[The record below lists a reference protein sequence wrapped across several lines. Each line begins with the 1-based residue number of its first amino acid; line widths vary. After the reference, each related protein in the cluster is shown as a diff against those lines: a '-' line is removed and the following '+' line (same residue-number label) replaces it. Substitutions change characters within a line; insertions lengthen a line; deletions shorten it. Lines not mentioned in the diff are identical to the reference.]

1 MTQVVPQTEMS
12 KMNANSVYKTYEHR
26 QEPLESTQETSTRVD
41 RLLIC
46 GKYEPMVDMNNGEHE
61 EENQNIKDKS
71 SSEKDVFHIKYD
83 MTTSIDDFELAKE
96 FFHQNFFLLFVC
108 MLSGLYT
115 LMFIPSIAR
124 LLFYT
129 NNSDSPSKTFK
140 RYVNTLNHTI
150 QWYLT
155 PNRRRTSLATVR
167 KLHTTAVKQVISRI
181 KKENIVVTEN
191 GAVLMSQ
198 YDLVLTQWAFIGPV
212 LTQPQNIGF
221 NDITKTQMKY
231 LVNQMYI
238 VGRDL
243 GIDDKFNLCTGSIED
258 VIVYAKDIENRLI
271 RPALEHNEDFKSM
284 SQHLI
289 EGMNILNLFIDPIAF
304 PAWVHKLFG
313 THKSYL
319 TRFEMIESSKTRAMY
334 HLQCFLFEHVLKNR
348 LMRWCVIGIL
358 NTLMD
363 LNVYMANRFGQK
375 ITQKYYPSGMG
386 LPLHLW
392 IYGIASYIKLRLTI
406 IIHKYSKLA

>member
-1 MTQVVPQTEMS
+1 MTQEVSQTEMS
-12 KMNANSVYKTYEHR
+12 KMNANSVDKTDEQRH
-26 QEPLESTQETSTRVD
+26 EPLENTQETSKRVD
-41 RLLIC
+41 SLLIW
-46 GKYEPMVDMNNGEHE
+46 GQYEPVVDVNNVKRED
-61 EENQNIKDKS
+61 ENQNIKNKS
-71 SSEKDVFHIKYD
+71 SSEKDDLDIKHN
-83 MTTSIDDFELAKE
+83 MSTPIDNFELAKE

-129 NNSDSPSKTFK
+129 NNSDTPSKTFH
-140 RYVNTLNHTI
+140 RYLNTLNHTI

-155 PNRRRTSLATVR
+155 PHRRKTSLTTVR
-167 KLHTTAVKQVISRI
+167 KLHTTAVKQILSRI
-181 KKENIVVTEN
+181 KKENVAVTEN
-191 GAVLMSQ
+191 GAVPMSQ

-289 EGMNILNLFIDPIAF
+289 EGMNILNLFIDPFAF

-313 THKSYL
+313 TQKSYL
-319 TRFEMIESSKTRAMY
+319 TRFEMIKSSKTWAIY
-334 HLQCFLFEHVLKNR
+334 HLQCFLFEQVLKNR

-375 ITQKYYPSGMG
+375 ITEKYYPSGMG

-392 IYGIASYIKLRLTI
+392 ICGIASYIKLRLTI
-406 IIHKYSKLA
+406 TINKCSKLA